1 MRAAPLSSFAR
12 SGSGSINV
20 RFLYTCRPKL
30 DQASHKRTRVAL
42 SRRNLRMRRALSLIE
57 PPGSLLARRLLS
69 WIGLL
74 VRRSVSPAGRTNW
87 TRCNQAGTMR
97 PAKGTATYTGWEEVM
112 KLYEWD
118 FAPNC
123 RRVRMFLLEKG
134 IEIPKEECITPD
146 IALKDP
152 FIAKYKHAMVP
163 MLELDNGVQL
173 GEGLAIWIYLEALY
187 PDPPLM
193 GTTPLEKALI
203 SSWERRAYDEGLIGH
218 AEVFRNSH
226 PQFVDRG
233 LPGHLEPVPQ
243 IPALIERG
251 KQRAARFHKKFNEQ
265 LASNK
270 FVAGDKF
277 SVADIT
283 TVTVVDFG
291 HALEMPIP
299 DDCPHMKRW
308 FDEML
313 QRESVQ
319 KSFPTHMPDG
329 SPLPIAA

>member
-1 MRAAPLSSFAR
+1 MYPANGAA
-12 SGSGSINV
+12 
-20 RFLYTCRPKL
+20 T
-30 DQASHKRTRVAL
+30 HT
-42 SRRNLRMRRALSLIE
+42 E
-57 PPGSLLARRLLS
+57 
-69 WIGLL
+69 
-74 VRRSVSPAGRTNW
+74 
-87 TRCNQAGTMR
+87 
-97 PAKGTATYTGWEEVM
+97 WEEVM

-134 IEIPKEECITPD
+134 IEIQKEECITPD

-152 FIAKYKHAMVP
+152 FLSKYKHAMVP

-173 GEGLAIWIYLEALY
+173 GEALAIWIYLEALH
-187 PDPPLM
+187 PNPPLL
-193 GTTPLEKALI
+193 GTTPLERAVI
-203 SSWERRAYDEGLIGH
+203 SAWERRAYDEGMIGH
-218 AEVFRNSH
+218 AEIFRNSH

-233 LPGHLEPVPQ
+233 LPGHLGPVPQ

-251 KQRAARFHKKFNEQ
+251 KQRVARFHKKFNEQ

-299 DDCPHMKRW
+299 GDCPHVKRW
-308 FDEML
+308 FDEMR

-329 SPLPIAA
+329 SPMPIAA